1 VSGPVHED
9 VWNWFVA
16 VHHNIGFSGAPMH
29 M

>member
-9 VWNWFVA
+9 VWNWWVN
-16 VHHNIGFSGAPMH
+16 VHHNIGFAGSPMQ